1 MLLSK
6 NKNFMF
12 FAVPKTGTTF
22 AKNHFKKHIKDAEDI
37 SDVQHGKHCSQIHQH
52 SGIIDVF
59 YLMDEQKYN
68 NTFKVAFTRNPFDRV
83 VSWFS
88 YLTQKLDGV
97 SQRER
102 HKKFYGDSYLT
113 GDFSDFVLNAP
124 DWCFSN
130 SVSFM
135 INRFGHI
142 ELDYIGKCENYTD
155 DLNYI
160 CEKIEIPFI
169 KIKSERENA
178 SHHKHYTEYYNDKT
192 RKVVEQRM
200 KLDLDYFNYK
210 F

>member
-1 MLLSK
+1 
-6 NKNFMF
+6 
-12 FAVPKTGTTF
+12 
-22 AKNHFKKHIKDAEDI
+22 
-37 SDVQHGKHCSQIHQH
+37 
-52 SGIIDVF
+52 
-59 YLMDEQKYN
+59 
-68 NTFKVAFTRNPFDRV
+68 
-83 VSWFS
+83 
-88 YLTQKLDGV
+88 
-97 SQRER
+97 
-102 HKKFYGDSYLT
+102 
-113 GDFSDFVLNAP
+113 
-124 DWCFSN
+124 
-130 SVSFM
+130 M